1 MSFLQIVWVFWHT
14 LFRFSRA
21 VARVW
26 IVEALWVSDFAIHV
40 SVSCNFLKTIDMYNR
55 TTPFPWP
62 VCCVI
67 ARQESKLDLTLE
79 VERVPLL
86 FFIPRRHNRQNLT
99 VKKSFLFILTHT
111 QHAGNRRNNDGL
123 ILTPSVTSP
132 QPAMAVV
139 ARVARPARGTP
150 PPWWPLGRRYWNYPA
165 LRNQSPAKTV
175 ELTVRNRLLYFF

>member
-99 VKKSFLFILTHT
+99 VNKVFFLYLHTHS
-111 QHAGNRRNNDGL
+111 
-123 ILTPSVTSP
+123 TPATAVTTMASSSP
-132 QPAMAVV
+132 QVWRHHTSDGRGGAGGPASTGDAAAVV
-139 ARVARPARGTP
+139 TARSEVLKLSRIT
-150 PPWWPLGRRYWNYPA
+150 
-165 LRNQSPAKTV
+165 
-175 ELTVRNRLLYFF
+175 